1 LKSDLVFRILFS
13 SKDKAESEENKLRK
27 KETDLLKSRYREMTD
42 KQREITK
49 LLVDIGQSEFIVNI
63 EDREFFANQLEQDI
77 EKEYA
82 ELQTSLDLNKP
93 EEGYNNFRD
102 YVENGDNPL
111 NAQGNLLE
119 VDYGD
124 YGDRATRDYNDYT
137 TQELFQDD
145 D

>member
-1 LKSDLVFRILFS
+1 MPDVVLSNDDLTVLSGPEVI
-13 SKDKAESEENKLRK
+13 E
-27 KETDLLKSRYREMTD
+27 
-42 KQREITK
+42 

-82 ELQTSLDLNKP
+82 ELQASLDSNKP

-102 YVENGDNPL
+102 YVDNGDMPL
-111 NAQGNLLE
+111 NTQGNIME
-119 VDYGD
+119 VDHGD
-124 YGDRATRDYNDYT
+124 YGDRITRDYNDYT
-137 TQELFQDD
+137 TQEMFQDD

>member
-1 LKSDLVFRILFS
+1 
-13 SKDKAESEENKLRK
+13 
-27 KETDLLKSRYREMTD
+27 MTD

-82 ELQTSLDLNKP
+82 ELQASLDLDKP

-102 YVENGDNPL
+102 YVENGDIPL
-111 NAQGNLLE
+111 NSLGNNME

-124 YGDRATRDYNDYT
+124 YGDRITRDYNDYT
-137 TQELFQDD
+137 AQEMFQDD